1 MLVHLLYLDTS
12 ASPSRVLLFREGG
25 EVLQRL
31 HAEQKDHGAL
41 IHTHITELLSEA
53 ELGFKDLSAVCV
65 LNGPGSYTGLRIS
78 LSVAKGL
85 CFALNLPLI
94 LLNKLEVLFYHS
106 DPQQR
111 AEQNAVLLHAR
122 TGECFSAIY
131 AQDGGELQAPGLS
144 TTAEMQTL
152 HPANPLRI
160 ISMHN
165 AKPEGLLVDDVLD
178 WDAGILEDICRR
190 AWDARAFADVF
201 LSEPYYLKNVHVNK
215 INKL

>member
-1 MLVHLLYLDTS
+1 MPVHLLYLDTS

-25 EVLQRL
+25 EVLQRQ

-41 IHTHITELLSEA
+41 IHAHITELLTEA
-53 ELGFKDLSAVCV
+53 GLNFTDLSAVCV

-94 LLNKLEVLFYHS
+94 LLNKLEVLFHHS
-106 DPQQR
+106 DPGQR
-111 AEQNAVLLHAR
+111 AGQNAVLLHAR
-122 TGECFSAIY
+122 SGECFSAIY
-131 AQDGGELQAPGLS
+131 GKDGVALQAPGLS
-144 TTAEMQTL
+144 TIADVQAL
-152 HPANPLRI
+152 QQANPLRI

-165 AKPEGLLVDDVLD
+165 ALPEGIPADECPE
-178 WDAGILEDICRR
+178 WDPGILEGICRN
-190 AWDARAFADVF
+190 AWNSREFADLF